1 MNFGLKQGTLVTLA
15 SALLLATAAIIP
27 STYTQA
33 ATPRVPS
40 DSLYKQQSYL
50 KQIGM
55 EQAWAIHRD
64 NTQQIIAVVDTGV
77 DLDHPDLRANLV
89 PGYNVLEPGTLPQ
102 DNNGHGTNVAG
113 ILAAVGNNKLG
124 TAGVLWRAKIM
135 PIKALDGYG
144 RGDELDLAEGIRYA
158 VDHKARIVVLSLGV
172 FNYSTLLKEAILYAE
187 RNNVLVVAA
196 AGNEGAEIKYP
207 AAFPTVVSAGGVD
220 PNNKANSKSNRGSE
234 LMLVAPWSVY
244 TTALGGGY
252 TTNQGTSMAAPQIAG
267 TAALLWAHQPK
278 LQAHEVRA
286 ILAQSAT
293 DLGSKGWDATTGFG
307 LVRADKALASKQTRD
322 MFEPNNKQSEAALMP
337 LNRQISANLIDG
349 NSIDWYRINAAYSGE
364 LTLDVQTDPAFR
376 SNLRAELYDS
386 KSKKLATLSWS
397 TAKATA
403 KAKISKGTHYIKFTY
418 SKASKSPI
426 AYRLTADFQIADDAY
441 EDNDKQATATN
452 LDAKSQNIKGTFS
465 KVNDMDW
472 YAIRF
477 DNKAEFEL
485 SASTDT
491 RRMDLELMVEEEYEY
506 PDIIDGKYE
515 GESEYAPKVSV
526 EAGTTYYIRIRNVND
541 SDNVNPVAGEY
552 TLNIKI
558 TEHLNDWNESNDF
571 SYQAKTIQPKKTVE
585 GTFETVSDQDWFK
598 INITQDSYL
607 NVSLGN
613 LPKGVSYN
621 ATLMNSVR
629 TVLQNKPMSIDIN
642 KVSYDT
648 MLEPGTYYLKLTTSR
663 PYDAKRYQLRITLDP
678 LTAGYRDIAEH
689 WSKAAVVRLVKADIV
704 QPDDTARFRPDA
716 FISRE
721 EAADI
726 VKATLGVNKQ
736 GIISVTEKSAG
747 EAISRAQAA
756 EIASKM
762 LKSDG
767 KFGITKPYSD
777 VSYTYWAVRY
787 IREVKDLGIMGAVVE
802 DNFFPEKSMTRAEF
816 ATLMVKV
823 LDQK

>member
-1 MNFGLKQGTLVTLA
+1 MKFGLKQATFSTLA
-15 SALLLATAAIIP
+15 SALILVTAATIP
-27 STYTQA
+27 TIHTQA

-89 PGYNVLEPGTLPQ
+89 PGYNVLEPGTQPQ

-196 AGNEGAEIKYP
+196 AGNEGGEIKYP

-252 TTNQGTSMAAPQIAG
+252 TYNQGTSMAAPQIAG
-267 TAALLWAHQPK
+267 TAALIWAQQPK

-293 DLGSKGWDATTGFG
+293 DLGSKGWDVSTGFG
-307 LVRADKALASKQTRD
+307 LVRADKALAIKQTKD
-322 MFEPNNKQSEAALMP
+322 MFEPNNKQSEAALIP
-337 LNRQISANLIDG
+337 LDRQISANLIDG
-349 NSIDWYRINAAYSGE
+349 NSIDWYRINATYNGD
-364 LTLDVQTDPAFR
+364 LTLDMQTDAAFR

-386 KSKKLATLSWS
+386 KSKRLATLSWPS
-397 TAKATA
+397 SKTIA
-403 KAKISKGTHYIKFTY
+403 KAKITKGTHYIKFTY
-418 SKASKSPI
+418 TKASKSPI
-426 AYRLTADFQIADDAY
+426 AYRLTAAFQIAADAY
-441 EDNDKQATATN
+441 EENDKQSTAAN
-452 LDAKSQNIKGTFS
+452 LAPKSQSIKGTFS
-465 KVNDMDW
+465 KVNDIDW
-472 YAIRF
+472 YAIHL
-477 DNKAEFEL
+477 DNKTELEL

-491 RRMDLELMVEEEYEY
+491 HRMDLELMVEQEYNY
-506 PDIIDGKYE
+506 PEIIDINYE
-515 GESEYAPKVSV
+515 GGSEFAPKVTV
-526 EAGTTYYIRIRNVND
+526 EAGSTYFIRIRNVND
-541 SDNVNPVAGEY
+541 SDNVNTVAGEY

-558 TEHLNDWNESNDF
+558 TEHLIDWNEPNDF
-571 SYQAKTIQPKKTVE
+571 SYQAKPIQPKKTME

-598 INITQDSYL
+598 INISQDSYL

-629 TVLQNKPMSIDIN
+629 TVVQNKAMTIDIN
-642 KVSYDT
+642 KVSYDN

-678 LTAGYRDIAEH
+678 LTAGYRDITEH
-689 WSKAAVVRLVKADIV
+689 WSKSAVARLVKEEIL
-704 QPDDTARFRPDA
+704 QPDATARFRPDS

-721 EAADI
+721 DAAEM
-726 VKATLGVNKQ
+726 VKATLGKSKQ
-736 GIISVTEKSAG
+736 GIISVTEKNAG

-756 EIASKM
+756 EIVSKM

-787 IREVKDLGIMGAVVE
+787 IREVKDLKIMGAVVE
-802 DNFFPEKSMTRAEF
+802 DNFFPEKSMTRGEF